1 MSNQR
6 YTPEFKDEA
15 IRQVIDRGHSVAEA
29 ELSMIQTECI
39 SINDEIRWLIALVS
53 DTGMR
58 LSEAAGLYWTDVQL
72 DGEIKAL

>member
-58 LSEAAGLYWTDVQL
+58 LSEAAGREVEPTSQ
-72 DGEIKAL
+72 